1 MTKNLNDYIKKSHLK
16 AVEKFNEE
24 LKAWAKETEEEEA
37 VLYEDAYTS
46 FTLSNLRVENG
57 RIYYQYD
64 GRDESDV
71 VVLYDED
78 DHCYFETEYEG
89 IMSFIK
95 FYRKCLN
102 KAKKYWAM
110 DPDKLD
116 RIQDGEEDDIED
128 EEND

>member
-24 LKAWAKETEEEEA
+24 LKAWAKETEEDAA
-37 VLYEDAYTS
+37 VLYEDANTS

-57 RIYYQYD
+57 RLNYLYD
-64 GRDESDV
+64 GREKGERV
-71 VVLYDED
+71 VI
-78 DHCYFETEYEG
+78 CYGRGKYYENEIDG
-89 IMSFIK
+89 IMDAIK
-95 FYRKCLN
+95 FWRGCLRR
-102 KAKKYWAM
+102 AKKYWAM

>member
-24 LKAWAKETEEEEA
+24 LKAWAKETEEEAA

-57 RIYYQYD
+57 RLNYLYD
-64 GRDESDV
+64 GREEFEGV
-71 VVLYDED
+71 VICNGKGKY
-78 DHCYFETEYEG
+78 YENEIGG
-89 IMSFIK
+89 IMDVIK
-95 FYRKCLN
+95 FWRGCLRR
-102 KAKKYWAM
+102 AKKYWAM